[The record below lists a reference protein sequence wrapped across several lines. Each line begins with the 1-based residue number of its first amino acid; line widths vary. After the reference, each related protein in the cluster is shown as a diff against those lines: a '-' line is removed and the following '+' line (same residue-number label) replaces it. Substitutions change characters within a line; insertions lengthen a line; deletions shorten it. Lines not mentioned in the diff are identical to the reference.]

1 MDKTLCQPD
10 TYDLSEDEVLALI
23 TAERVRVKKP
33 NGMCPLHY
41 AAHYTTSKAVV
52 DAIIAEYPE
61 ALQAKNN
68 YGETPGVRVLPSV
81 FVRELSSLR
90 PVHFLLFTG
99 HGAEPRANR
108 PT

>member
-52 DAIIAEYPE
+52 DAM
-61 ALQAKNN
+61 Q
-68 YGETPGVRVLPSV
+68 VRN
-81 FVRELSSLR
+81 
-90 PVHFLLFTG
+90 T
-99 HGAEPRANR
+99 
-108 PT
+108 